1 MKLKE
6 LPNSERPYEKMQ
18 MYGAKFLSNSELL
31 AIIIKTG
38 TQEETAIELA
48 QKVLTM
54 QNTKEEEN
62 LRFLQEIS
70 IEEFMQIK
78 GIGKVKA
85 IQLKAMCELA
95 KRMARPIH
103 DLNCTITFPE
113 DIAKLM
119 MEELR
124 YEKREV
130 VKVILL
136 NTKNIVQKIIEVGVG
151 STSLAVI
158 EPKDVLVDAVK
169 MGIPK
174 IILVHNHPSGD
185 PTPSKADI
193 ELTQKMEKASQ
204 LLGIQLLDHV
214 VIGDGKFTSIFLI
227 RRIGQNERK

>member
-31 AIIIKTG
+31 AIIIKSG
-38 TQEETAIELA
+38 TKEETAVELA
-48 QKVLTM
+48 QKVLAI
-54 QNTKEEEN
+54 QNTKGGEN
-62 LRFLQEIS
+62 LRFLQEMS
-70 IEEFMQIK
+70 IEEFMKIK

-113 DIAKLM
+113 DIAKLI

-124 YEKREV
+124 YEQREV

-136 NTKNIVQKIIEVGVG
+136 NTKNVVQKIIDVGMG
-151 STSLAVI
+151 STSFAVI
-158 EPKDVLVDAVK
+158 QPKDVLAEAVK

-174 IILVHNHPSGD
+174 IILAHNHPSGD
-185 PTPSKADI
+185 PTPSKSDI
-193 ELTQKMEKASQ
+193 ALTEKIEQAAQ
-204 LLGIQLLDHV
+204 LLGVQLLDHI
-214 VIGDGKFTSIFLI
+214 VIGDGKFMSIFLI
-227 RRIGQNERK
+227 RKIQQNERK